1 MVWLVGLW
9 WLGLL
14 VVGGAWWFWVVVLG
28 LLVVIAS
35 KERERERERERET
48 YMNNKKEYL
57 NKVVNFFFFELL
69 MLGVL

>member
-1 MVWLVGLW
+1 MVVGGGVVVVWLVGLW

-14 VVGGAWWFWVVVLG
+14 VVGGAWWLWVVVLG

-35 KERERERERERET
+35 KGRERERERET

-57 NKVVNFFFFELL
+57 NKVVKFFFLNY
-69 MLGVL
+69 